1 MRKATTPKVSRFHIA
16 VELAAEA
23 LQGTLSNM
31 RIFALQAIDKK
42 HDHDVYEAIN
52 LMEVA
57 IDQAIL
63 MGKKV
68 YEDYDD
74 TIGGF
79 SRIGSL
85 LNAINRLCG
94 ERQDAIGRCAQ
105 SAATYADAFLR
116 LVETAYDETEW
127 GPNAE

>member
-1 MRKATTPKVSRFHIA
+1 MRKTTTPKVSRFDIA

-31 RIFALQAIDKK
+31 RSFALQAIDKK
-42 HDHDVYEAIN
+42 NDNDVYEAIN

-74 TIGGF
+74 TVGDF

-85 LNAINRLCG
+85 FNAINRLCG
-94 ERQDAIGRCAQ
+94 ERQDVIGRYAR
-105 SAATYADAFLR
+105 SAATYTDAFLH
-116 LVETAYDETEW
+116 LIEIAYDEPD
-127 GPNAE
+127 GRANAE